1 MTPIERAAFLYS
13 FQYPERAVR
22 DCERE
27 GISEADMAA
36 GFAIAEQRQ
45 LDYIIDAQTLGAVEY
60 GSRQV
65 ADRSANHLAPGIENR
80 LAGGVANASVS
91 DLPEGLGFE

>member
-13 FQYPERAVR
+13 DQYPERAVR

-36 GFAIAEQRQ
+36 GFALAVLQREERF
-45 LDYIIDAQTLGAVEY
+45 LDYRCP
-60 GSRQV
+60 GSRRENT
-65 ADRSANHLAPGIENR
+65 DRRATDLAAGIETR
-80 LAGGVANASVS
+80 LAGSVPSSSVNA
-91 DLPEGLGFE
+91 LEE

>member
-13 FQYPERAVR
+13 DCYPERAVR

-36 GFAIAEQRQ
+36 GFA
-45 LDYIIDAQTLGAVEY
+45 LAVERRLDLLADARCP
-60 GSRQV
+60 GSRRPLTE
-65 ADRSANHLAPGIENR
+65 ALTHLAAGIENR
-80 LAGGVANASVS
+80 LAGSVASASVDS
-91 DLPEGLGFE
+91 LEGE